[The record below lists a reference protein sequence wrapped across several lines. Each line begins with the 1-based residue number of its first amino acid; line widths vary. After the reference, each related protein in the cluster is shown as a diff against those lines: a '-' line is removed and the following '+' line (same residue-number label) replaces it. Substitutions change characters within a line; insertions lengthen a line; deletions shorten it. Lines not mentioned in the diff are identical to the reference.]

1 MNYPGCNLGKE
12 TIIEKVCIEDIICA
26 TYEVVF
32 MYISKIIVRNFRILE
47 NVTFELEN
55 DLSLIIGKNNT
66 GKTSLLKVLSR
77 FFDEKKTNQFRFD
90 DFSLNTQTQII
101 NAIKNNDDSCNISI
115 DVLLI
120 IEFNEQD
127 DLSNIDS
134 LFVDLESSSKHVVL
148 KVSYK
153 IEINKWERLK
163 TDLEKYIDCDN
174 ATTKKL
180 TYTEKI
186 HNFMNKRMEKYFSR
200 VCYNVPVSTI
210 DNKDEEI
217 KKQRELPNKKFK
229 KENVISFKSIK
240 ARRKNDNK
248 YKDDSLSSLT
258 QKYFNLNKSNIT
270 YVNSFEDLI
279 INSDKKFTQLY
290 EDMFS
295 KILNSIAQF
304 GGINKEGS
312 KLCIVSELNTDK
324 LLSDN
329 TKVVYELD
337 NNVVLPESYNGL
349 GYLNLINVVLQL
361 HLIIEEFKREY
372 EDKDPACINLIFIE
386 EPEAYM
392 HPQLQA
398 IFIKNINQVIK
409 ALTGASKKQINL
421 QLIISTHS
429 AHVVSQCVFDSIKY
443 MRRTDNCVE
452 AISLK
457 KLESTYKNEKD
468 VEVARFKFLKKYL
481 TLDWAEVFFAD
492 KIILY
497 EGDTERILL
506 PSMMRAV
513 DEKLMNDA
521 AYIPMSS
528 QNISMIPVGAYAFV
542 FDKFIR
548 FIGKKVLIITDI
560 DSVDRNRKSCKV
572 SSGYSTSN
580 CTLKYYFGND
590 KNKKELLDKLTNTR
604 NSIDKCV
611 FDKNNSFSL
620 MVTYQ
625 TEEQYG
631 GVKYYPRSFE
641 DAFLFINPDADM
653 SGRFDKDQDDWAYNA
668 AKEIRNKKTSF
679 ALDVLIKKD
688 FSAQE
693 NSDGW
698 QIPPYIKEGL
708 EWLAMD

>member
-1 MNYPGCNLGKE
+1 M
-12 TIIEKVCIEDIICA
+12 
-26 TYEVVF
+26 
-32 MYISKIIVRNFRILE
+32 
-47 NVTFELEN
+47 
-55 DLSLIIGKNNT
+55 
-66 GKTSLLKVLSR
+66 
-77 FFDEKKTNQFRFD
+77 
-90 DFSLNTQTQII
+90 
-101 NAIKNNDDSCNISI
+101 
-115 DVLLI
+115 LLI

-174 ATTKKL
+174 ATMKKL

-290 EDMFS
+290 ENMFS

-443 MRRTDNCVE
+443 MRGTDNCVE
-452 AISLK
+452 ALSLK
-457 KLESTYKNEKD
+457 KLESTYKNEND
-468 VEVARFKFLKKYL
+468 VDIARFKFLKKYL

-513 DEKLMNDA
+513 DEALKNNSN
-521 AYIPMSS
+521 YIPMSS
-528 QNISMIPVGAYAFV
+528 QNISMIPAGAYAFV
-542 FDKFIR
+542 FDKLIR
-548 FIGKKVLIITDI
+548 FIGKK
-560 DSVDRNRKSCKV
+560 
-572 SSGYSTSN
+572 
-580 CTLKYYFGND
+580 
-590 KNKKELLDKLTNTR
+590 
-604 NSIDKCV
+604 SID
-611 FDKNNSFSL
+611 
-620 MVTYQ
+620 
-625 TEEQYG
+625 
-631 GVKYYPRSFE
+631 YYR
-641 DAFLFINPDADM
+641 
-653 SGRFDKDQDDWAYNA
+653 Y
-668 AKEIRNKKTSF
+668 
-679 ALDVLIKKD
+679 
-688 FSAQE
+688 
-693 NSDGW
+693 
-698 QIPPYIKEGL
+698 
-708 EWLAMD
+708 

>member
-1 MNYPGCNLGKE
+1 MGKE
-12 TIIEKVCIEDIICA
+12 IIIEKVCIEDIICA

-47 NVTFELEN
+47 NVTFDLEN

-134 LFVDLESSSKHVVL
+134 LFVDLESRSKHVVL

-174 ATTKKL
+174 ATMKKL

-290 EDMFS
+290 ENMFS

-452 AISLK
+452 ALSLK
-457 KLESTYKNEKD
+457 KLESTYKNEND
-468 VEVARFKFLKKYL
+468 VDIARFKFLKKYL

-513 DEKLMNDA
+513 DEALKNNSN
-521 AYIPMSS
+521 YIPMSS
-528 QNISMIPVGAYAFV
+528 QNISMIPAGAYAFV
-542 FDKFIR
+542 FDKFMR

-560 DSVDRNRKSCKV
+560 DSVGNNSKSCKV
-572 SSGYSTSN
+572 SDGCSTSN
-580 CTLKYYFGND
+580 STLKYYFGNGKAN
-590 KNKKELLDKLTNTR
+590 KNLLHKLINIQNGT
-604 NSIDKCV
+604 DKCI
-611 FDKNNSFSL
+611 FDDNGFSL
-620 MVTYQ
+620 RVAYQ
-625 TEEQYG
+625 TEEQYQG
-631 GVKYYPRSFE
+631 CKYYPRSFE
-641 DAFLFINPDADM
+641 DAFLFINPDAYV
-653 SGRFDKDQDDWAYNA
+653 SNEIDKSTSDWAYDA
-668 AKEIRNKKTSF
+668 AKNLKNQKTSL
-679 ALDVLIKKD
+679 ALEILIKKN
-688 FSAQE
+688 FSVQE
-693 NSDGW
+693 NDEGW